1 MYDLVATGRF
11 KKDLKAVIKR
21 GYDVSLLDSVVG
33 LLVEG
38 KELPEK
44 KKDHALSGNW
54 IGHRECHVT
63 PDWLLVYKVDTNI
76 LVLTLTRTGTA
87 IYFRIGI

>member
-1 MYDLVATGRF
+1 MYILVATGRF
-11 KKDLKAVIKR
+11 KKDLKTVIKR

-38 KELPEK
+38 KKLPEK
-44 KKDHALSGNW
+44 NKDHSLSGNW

-63 PDWLLVYKVDTNI
+63 PDWLLVYKVDKDI
-76 LVLTLTRTGTA
+76 LVLTLTRTGMHSDL
-87 IYFRIGI
+87 F